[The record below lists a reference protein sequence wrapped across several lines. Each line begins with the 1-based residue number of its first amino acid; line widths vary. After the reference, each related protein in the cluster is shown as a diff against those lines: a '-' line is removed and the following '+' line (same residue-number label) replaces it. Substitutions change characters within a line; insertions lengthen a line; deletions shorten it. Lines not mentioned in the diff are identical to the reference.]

1 MHETRGKGHSLL
13 IVDDEEGLRYGLEQ
27 LFKRHGFTVYA
38 VGDAQRARALAE
50 KYTLDVALIDIRL
63 KGGESGID
71 LLKELTRI
79 EPELVAIVITGYG
92 SIDTAVTSMKEGASD
107 YILKP
112 IDNQNLLNVVFR
124 NLEFRTLQRE
134 NLFLKDELLSQCQPY
149 QCVTANPDMRA
160 LLRKADK
167 IKNTPV
173 TALITGESGTGKEV
187 MARYIHFT
195 SNRSEGKFV
204 SVNCAALSE
213 NLLLSELFGHE
224 KGAFTGAIGTKPG
237 KFEIANN
244 GTLFLDEIGDMSLDI
259 QAKLLRVI
267 EEQSFE
273 RVGSTKKI
281 QVDVRLIAATNHD
294 LDLAIKAGKFRED
307 LYYRINIVRLHLPPL
322 RQRQDDIP
330 LLLEHF
336 VAKYNH
342 KYHKSVLRFDEDALT
357 ALGSYDWPG
366 NVRELE
372 NVVNNAVL
380 LSERGIVGIDG
391 LKQNVFSGIID
402 DPITLDCSRITSLK
416 DATDEIV
423 EKYEEVILRTFL
435 QKNSYNKSQTARDL
449 AITRKTL
456 AQKIEKYQLDS
467 QRT

>member
-1 MHETRGKGHSLL
+1 
-13 IVDDEEGLRYGLEQ
+13 
-27 LFKRHGFTVYA
+27 
-38 VGDAQRARALAE
+38 
-50 KYTLDVALIDIRL
+50 
-63 KGGESGID
+63 
-71 LLKELTRI
+71 
-79 EPELVAIVITGYG
+79 
-92 SIDTAVTSMKEGASD
+92 
-107 YILKP
+107 
-112 IDNQNLLNVVFR
+112 
-124 NLEFRTLQRE
+124 
-134 NLFLKDELLSQCQPY
+134 
-149 QCVTANPDMRA
+149 
-160 LLRKADK
+160 
-167 IKNTPV
+167 
-173 TALITGESGTGKEV
+173 
-187 MARYIHFT
+187 
-195 SNRSEGKFV
+195 
-204 SVNCAALSE
+204 VNCAALSE

-273 RVGSTKKI
+273 RVGGTKKI

-294 LDLAIKAGKFRED
+294 LEQAIKAGKFRED

-322 RQRQDDIP
+322 RQRKDDIP

-342 KYHKSVLRFDEDALT
+342 KYHKSVMKFDDEALV
-357 ALGSYDWPG
+357 ALSAYDWPG

-391 LKQNVFSGIID
+391 LKQNVFSGVID
-402 DPITLDCSRITSLK
+402 DPIALDYARITSLK

-423 EKYEEVILRTFL
+423 EKYEEAILRALL
-435 QKNSYNKSQTARDL
+435 QKNGYNKSQTARDL

-467 QRT
+467 QRS